1 MRILLYTARNAEMKK
16 NFWLLILWKCILIM
30 AIFFLN
36 QRTLNRLLQMA
47 NKKLHVL
54 FLCVKIVVM
63 NLRTTAR
70 FPRPNDLTL
79 TSLWSLFPGYFLLVL
94 LPAVTCLFP
103 KLCAPTPNTF
113 FQPHWDTKDCDQ
125 VQVFVLKSTCK
136 VTCIVRTDPLKAR
149 NLALCFH
156 WSRIKPFS
164 ITQLDHQPVPEAA
177 ALSCGLS
184 GTCQE
189 HVRGWE
195 Y

>member
-1 MRILLYTARNAEMKK
+1 MQRWKK
-16 NFWLLILWKCILIM
+16 NLWLLVLWKCILIM
-30 AIFFLN
+30 PIFFLN

-54 FLCVKIVVM
+54 FLCVKIMVM

-136 VTCIVRTDPLKAR
+136 VTCIVRTDPLTAW

-164 ITQLDHQPVPEAA
+164 TTQLDHQPVCEAA
-177 ALSCGLS
+177 VLSCGLS